1 MKHRYLSLTMI
12 VMGVLLAGA
21 GPARAQ
27 DWGIKGGVNFGDVAW
42 GEEVVLDTKL
52 AMGAVGGMFMRFQ
65 PAKVISLQLEALV
78 SQVIVDFSSQGAD
91 VTNTLTNLQVPVLI
105 RYTVFNGSSVRVR
118 AQGGASF
125 EVVLFAQ
132 ENVSGATQDIRE
144 TVAPWG
150 ASFVVA
156 GEVEWNRWVFDVRY
170 VLGVTDIYQQE
181 VAADF
186 PARQR
191 AVQVTA
197 GFRF

>member
-1 MKHRYLSLTMI
+1 MKHRCLSLTI
-12 VMGVLLAGA
+12 AAAVLLAGA
-21 GPARAQ
+21 GSARAQ

-42 GEEVVLDTKL
+42 GDAVVLDTKW
-52 AMGAVGGMFMRFQ
+52 AIGAVGGMFMRFQ

-78 SQVIVDFSSQGAD
+78 TQVVVDFSSEGAD

-105 RYTVFNGSSVRVR
+105 RYTVVNKPSMRVR
-118 AQGGASF
+118 AQGGASVD
-125 EVVLFAQ
+125 VVLFAQ
-132 ENVSGATQDIRE
+132 ENVSGTTQDIRE

-150 ASFVVA
+150 ASFLIA
-156 GEVEWNRWVFDVRY
+156 AEVEWNRWVFDVRY
-170 VLGVTDIYQQE
+170 ILGVTDIYEQE

-186 PARQR
+186 PAKQR